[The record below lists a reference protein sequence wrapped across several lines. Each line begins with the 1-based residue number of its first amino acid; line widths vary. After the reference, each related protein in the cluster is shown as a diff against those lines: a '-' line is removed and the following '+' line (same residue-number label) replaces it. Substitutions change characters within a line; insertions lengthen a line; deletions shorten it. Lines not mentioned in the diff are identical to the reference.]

1 MMQRIRGA
9 IDRTIAE
16 EQARQNGTGDGG
28 SLSRSGSTAS
38 RPGAAGRKSRDKNGG
53 ADATDAPPNPDPAV
67 FEAAFVL
74 DDSDDPSRS
83 ATPKPPVPEKD
94 ASTQNNAD
102 KQDDDKTDKDASAAK
117 PKPKSTG
124 DAAGEKPSAQQGL
137 SPEIKQKLRKLEKLE
152 ATYPGTQRCSLSTNL
167 QG

>member
-1 MMQRIRGA
+1 MQLERVSRALAYIEEVGA
-9 IDRTIAE
+9 W
-16 EQARQNGTGDGG
+16 
-28 SLSRSGSTAS
+28 
-38 RPGAAGRKSRDKNGG
+38 
-53 ADATDAPPNPDPAV
+53 API
-67 FEAAFVL
+67 
-74 DDSDDPSRS
+74 DPSRS
-83 ATPKPPVPEKD
+83 GTPKPPVPEKD
-94 ASTQNNAD
+94 ASTQNEAVTTNNGD

-152 ATYPGTQRCSLSTNL
+152 ATYPGTQCCSLSTIS